1 MILRPDVC
9 GIRFV
14 EAAVRIEKIS
24 RTVHLAARIQP
35 YHSCVNWSFSQN
47 LISFRYKKYTYVL
60 CLHPIIF
67 FICWTT
73 SCIIVL
79 SLLIFII
86 TCKCIALWGYF
97 IFSQFHIFIISFWTK
112 CLSSGNVTSF
122 DVVKITLSLKY
133 RWHWNCLLLT
143 SSFNMNYKCR
153 VKNIFIK
160 VI

>member
-35 YHSCVNWSFSQN
+35 YHSCVNWSFSKN
-47 LISFRYKKYTYVL
+47 LISFRYKNNTYVL

-67 FICWTT
+67 LFVEQQ
-73 SCIIVL
+73 SVL
-79 SLLIFII
+79 LCYHYWFLSKRVNASHCEVILFSLSF
-86 TCKCIALWGYF
+86 
-97 IFSQFHIFIISFWTK
+97 IFIISFWTK

>member
-1 MILRPDVC
+1 MILRPDIC

-24 RTVHLAARIQP
+24 RTVRLAARIQP

-97 IFSQFHIFIISFWTK
+97 IFSQFHLYNFFLNQMPFFWK
-112 CLSSGNVTSF
+112 CNVIWCSE
-122 DVVKITLSLKY
+122 
-133 RWHWNCLLLT
+133 
-143 SSFNMNYKCR
+143 NYL
-153 VKNIFIK
+153 VIK
-160 VI
+160 VSLALKLFIANQLF